1 MYRQLIKQFLV
12 SCVLFALCCQ
22 AAENTKTDM
31 VAEFSK
37 APAFSEVK
45 ISPDGKFLAVVVN
58 VEKKRALG
66 IVDRAAYKMVNVVRF
81 DDDYEVGEY
90 HWVNDERLVI
100 KMVKPDRWSTE
111 PKYYGELF
119 AVNWNGKKGS
129 IIYGYSAAEWQT
141 GSNIKARQAT
151 QGWAEIVD
159 VLHDD
164 KKKILISS
172 TRWGSDGNIVPE
184 LLSLDVYS
192 GKTRKVAHA
201 PAPHSNFL
209 TDANGDL
216 VLAFS
221 TDSNDQKTVYR
232 YNAKTKDW
240 TEIPKEK
247 FGNRFYPVAVND
259 AGDGVLVFDNYQQD
273 KTGLFELTLADF
285 SYRAVFTDAKVDISS
300 FEATKDGNEI
310 FAFKLDDGR
319 PGYALFSDKYTEAK
333 LFKQLLQTF
342 AGDALHITSK
352 TADSD
357 FWVVYS
363 YSDVN
368 PGTYYLYDSEKK
380 AISRL
385 FERMPDLAEV
395 ELAATQP
402 VSFSSFDQTL
412 IHGYYTPAKQAGSNK
427 PLIVSVHG
435 GPHGIRDTWGFDAE
449 VQLLANAGYS
459 VLQINYRGSGG
470 YGEAFLQ
477 AGYLQWGDAIQ
488 RDIIAGTQWAI
499 ASGMAEAGNVCI
511 VGVSFGGY
519 SALQS
524 AVLAPD
530 LFSCAVGVSGVYD
543 LNIMKSEGDIP
554 LKSFGIAYLDKVLG
568 TDQAQLDLY
577 SPVNH
582 VSKLKSA
589 VLIAHGK
596 NDKRAPIEHAVRLKK
611 AMDEAGKPYQWL
623 EFDDETHGFYSPQNR
638 ELYYRQLLAFLQL
651 HLKK

>member
-1 MYRQLIKQFLV
+1 MQFIRLLM
-12 SCVLFALCCQ
+12 VLSLTVASHCQ
-22 AAENTKTDM
+22 ATEKDIVT
-31 VAEFSK
+31 EFSK
-37 APAFSEVK
+37 DAAFSEVK
-45 ISPDGKFLAVVVN
+45 ISPDGKFLAVVIN
-58 VEKKRALG
+58 VEKKRSLG
-66 IVDRAAYKMVNVVRF
+66 IVDRAEFKIVNVVRF
-81 DDDYEVGEY
+81 KDDYEVGEY

-100 KMVKPDRWSTE
+100 KMVKPDRWSKE

-159 VLHDD
+159 ILHED
-164 KKKILISS
+164 KRKILISS
-172 TRWGSDGNIVPE
+172 TPWGSDGNIVPE

-209 TDANGDL
+209 TNIDGEL

-221 TDSNDQKTVYR
+221 TDSTNKRVVYR
-232 YNAKTKDW
+232 YNAKAKDW

-247 FGNRFYPVAVND
+247 FGNRFTPVAVND
-259 AGDGVLVFDNYQQD
+259 AGDGVLVFDNFQQD
-273 KTGLFELTLADF
+273 KTGLFELKLDDF
-285 SYRAVFTDAKVDISS
+285 SYRSVFSDSRVDISS
-300 FEATKDGNEI
+300 YEATKDGNEI

-319 PGYALFSDKYTEAK
+319 PGYALFSDKYSEAK

-352 TADSD
+352 TADSA
-357 FWVVYS
+357 FWVVFS
-363 YSDVN
+363 YSDIN
-368 PGTYYLYDSEKK
+368 PGAYYLYDASKK
-380 AISRL
+380 VITRL
-385 FERMPDLAEV
+385 FERMPDLAGV
-395 ELAATQP
+395 ELASTTP
-402 VSFSSFDQTL
+402 VSFSSFDQRV

-427 PLIVSVHG
+427 PLVVNVHG
-435 GPHGIRDTWGFDAE
+435 GPHGIRDTWGFDPE

-459 VLQINYRGSGG
+459 VLQINYRGSSG
-470 YGEAFLQ
+470 YGEEFLQ

-499 ASGMAEAGNVCI
+499 ASGKAEAGNVCI

-524 AVLAPD
+524 AILAPD
-530 LFSCAVGVSGVYD
+530 LFNCAVGVAGVYD
-543 LNIMKSEGDIP
+543 LNIMKSEGDVP
-554 LKSFGIAYLDKVLG
+554 LKSFGIAFLEQVLG
-568 TDQAQLDLY
+568 SDKTQLDLY

-582 VSKLKSA
+582 VAKLKAA

-596 NDKRAPIEHAVRLKK
+596 NDERAPIEHAIRLKK
-611 AMDEAGKPYQWL
+611 AMDDAGKVYQWL

-651 HLKK
+651 NLKK

>member
-1 MYRQLIKQFLV
+1 MPLIRFLV
-12 SCVLFALCCQ
+12 TCCLTICSSCL
-22 AAENTKTDM
+22 AAEKDM
-31 VAEFSK
+31 VVEFSK
-37 APAFSEVK
+37 AAAFSEVK
-45 ISPDGKFLAVVVN
+45 ISPDGKFLAVVIN
-58 VEKKRALG
+58 VENKRALG
-66 IVDRAAYKMVNVVRF
+66 IVDRAAFKMVNVVRF
-81 DDDYEVGEY
+81 NDDYEVGKY

-100 KMVKPDRWSTE
+100 KMVKPDRWSKE

-119 AVNWNGKKGS
+119 AVNWNGKKGE

-151 QGWAEIVD
+151 RGWAEIVD
-159 VLHDD
+159 VLADD
-164 KKKILISS
+164 KRKILISS
-172 TRWGSDGNIVPE
+172 TGWGSDGNIVPE

-209 TDANGDL
+209 TNANGEL
-216 VLAFS
+216 VLAFN
-221 TDSNDQKTVYR
+221 TDSNNNRAVYR
-232 YNAKTKDW
+232 FNTNTNDW
-240 TEIPKEK
+240 IQIPKEK
-247 FGNRFYPVAVND
+247 FGNRFNPVAVND
-259 AGDGVLVFDNYQQD
+259 AGDGVLVIDNYQQD
-273 KTGLFELTLADF
+273 KTGLFELKLEDF
-285 SYRAVFTDAKVDISS
+285 SYRSVFTDSNVDISS
-300 FEATKDGNEI
+300 YEATKDGNEI

-342 AGDALHITSK
+342 PGDALHITSK
-352 TADSD
+352 TADSA
-357 FWVVYS
+357 FWVVFS

-368 PGTYYLYDSEKK
+368 PGGYYLYDAKKK
-380 AISRL
+380 AITRL

-402 VSFSSFDQTL
+402 VSFPSFDQRV
-412 IHGYYTPAKQAGSNK
+412 IHGYFTPAKPAGSNK
-427 PLIVSVHG
+427 PLIVNVHG
-435 GPHGIRDTWGFDAE
+435 GPHGVRDTWGFDPE

-470 YGEAFLQ
+470 YGEDFLQ

-499 ASGMAEAGNVCI
+499 ASGMADAGNVCI
-511 VGVSFGGY
+511 IGASFGGY

-524 AVLAPD
+524 ATLAPD
-530 LFSCAVGVSGVYD
+530 LFRCAVGVAGVYD

-554 LKSFGIAYLDKVLG
+554 LKSFGIAYLDQVLG
-568 TDQAQLDLY
+568 NNKAQLDQY

-582 VSKLKSA
+582 VAKLKA
-589 VLIAHGK
+589 ALLIAHGK
-596 NDKRAPIEHAVRLKK
+596 NDKRAPIEHAITLKK
-611 AMDEAGKPYQWL
+611 ALDAAGKTYQWL
-623 EFDDETHGFYSPQNR
+623 EFDDETHGFYAPQNR
-638 ELYYRQLLAFLQL
+638 QLYYRELLAFLNL